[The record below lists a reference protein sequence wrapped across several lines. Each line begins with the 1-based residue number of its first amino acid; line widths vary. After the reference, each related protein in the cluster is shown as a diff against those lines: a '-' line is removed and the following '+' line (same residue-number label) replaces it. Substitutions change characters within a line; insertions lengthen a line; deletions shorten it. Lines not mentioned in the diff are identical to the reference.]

1 MRRFLFFTLLLC
13 VCLTAYS
20 SKKFNLR
27 KNYTKFEYRIPMRD
41 GVRLFT
47 SVYIPKDSSNSYPI
61 LLTRTPYGI
70 PPYGANKYPD
80 HLGPA
85 DNFAEDRFIFA
96 YEDARGRNMSEGTFV
111 DDRPIHDSYGSN
123 RDVDESTDAY
133 DTIEWLIRNI
143 PHNNG
148 KVGVYGISYGG
159 FYTDAALVH
168 AHPAL
173 MAASPQAPMADLYMG
188 DDAYHNG
195 AFFLAANFDFYQFFN
210 KQHNPQLPE
219 KEKQSDFG
227 TKDGFKF
234 YLNMGPLAESNARYF
249 HPPNEYWVDQV
260 DHTAYDEYWKSRNIL
275 PHLTNVTPAVL
286 VVGGW
291 FDAEDLS
298 GTLKTF
304 RAIQTQSPAT
314 DEWLVMGP
322 WFHGGWSRSLGN
334 KLGDISFG
342 SNTSEFFSSEI
353 ELPFFRH
360 YLKGGPV
367 PSLPKAW
374 VFKTGK
380 NVWEKE
386 SQWPPSK
393 ARPERFYL
401 RPNGSLSREAPP
413 EPDVFDQYVSDPSNP
428 VPFFPKPSFRMERE
442 YMDADQRFVRD
453 RSDVLT
459 YQTGPLEQDV
469 TVAGPV
475 SPDLFVSTTG
485 TDSDFDVKLIDV
497 YPEDAPDRL
506 AGYEQLVR
514 GEPFRGKFR
523 NGFETPER
531 LQPGERQQI
540 RFTMPDVYHCF
551 QRGHRIMVQIQ
562 SSWFPLTDRNPQ
574 TFVYIPAAAKD
585 VYVKATERIFRSRD
599 AASFIEVNVEP

>member
-1 MRRFLFFTLLLC
+1 
-13 VCLTAYS
+13 
-20 SKKFNLR
+20 
-27 KNYTKFEYRIPMRD
+27 
-41 GVRLFT
+41 
-47 SVYIPKDSSNSYPI
+47 
-61 LLTRTPYGI
+61 
-70 PPYGANKYPD
+70 
-80 HLGPA
+80 
-85 DNFAEDRFIFA
+85 
-96 YEDARGRNMSEGTFV
+96 
-111 DDRPIHDSYGSN
+111 
-123 RDVDESTDAY
+123 
-133 DTIEWLIRNI
+133 
-143 PHNNG
+143 
-148 KVGVYGISYGG
+148 
-159 FYTDAALVH
+159 
-168 AHPAL
+168 
-173 MAASPQAPMADLYMG
+173 MA
-188 DDAYHNG
+188 
-195 AFFLAANFDFYQFFN
+195 
-210 KQHNPQLPE
+210 
-219 KEKQSDFG
+219 
-227 TKDGFKF
+227 
-234 YLNMGPLAESNARYF
+234 
-249 HPPNEYWVDQV
+249 
-260 DHTAYDEYWKSRNIL
+260 
-275 PHLTNVTPAVL
+275 
-286 VVGGW
+286 
-291 FDAEDLS
+291 
-298 GTLKTF
+298 
-304 RAIQTQSPAT
+304 
-314 DEWLVMGP
+314 
-322 WFHGGWSRSLGN
+322 
-334 KLGDISFG
+334 
-342 SNTSEFFSSEI
+342 
-353 ELPFFRH
+353 
-360 YLKGGPV
+360 PV
-367 PSLPKAW
+367 
-374 VFKTGK
+374 
-380 NVWEKE
+380 
-386 SQWPPSK
+386 Q

-574 TFVYIPAAAKD
+574 TFAYIPAAAKD
-585 VYVKATERIFRSRD
+585 AYVKATERIFRSRD